1 MRHRSLAV
9 AILCALALPAFGADS
24 ALHCGQ
30 LFDSRSGKLLGA
42 HTVVVG
48 NGKVAEVLAGRAEAV
63 ADATTIAMPG
73 DPLAGNVM
81 QVDFV
86 VKDRV
91 VYRAPQR

>member
-9 AILCALALPAFGADS
+9 AILCSLALPAFGADS
-24 ALHCGQ
+24 ALHCGN

-48 NGKVAEVLAGRAEAV
+48 NGKVAEVRPGRAEAV

-73 DPLAGNVM
+73 APWAGNVM
-81 QVDFV
+81 KVDFV
-86 VKDRV
+86 MKDGV
-91 VYRAPQR
+91 VYKEPVR